1 MKKFLL
7 IFLLLSS
14 SLFAKPRVLVS
25 VAPQKH
31 LISRIAEDRILVDVI
46 VPEGVSPHSY
56 EPSPR
61 QTMIIQRSTVWF
73 RIGEGFE
80 KRLVSTLGSK
90 LHIVDQREGIPLLP
104 TCGCC
109 QDIEAYDPH
118 IWLSPSLLK
127 QLACQMTSVLSQHFP
142 ESGPYFQANLQRLLA
157 DLDDL
162 DTKITAL
169 LKGKQGTSILVTH
182 PAFGYFC
189 RDYGLQQISIEQ
201 EGKEPSVKQL
211 MDILEQA
218 RQADVHSV
226 FLQKQYS
233 MKGGER
239 IAKAL
244 GAKVV
249 LVDPY
254 REDVLD
260 NLRQFAE
267 IL

>member
-1 MKKFLL
+1 MKKFL
-7 IFLLLSS
+7 ILLLILGAP
-14 SLFAKPRVLVS
+14 LFAKPRVLVS
-25 VAPQKH
+25 VAPQKY
-31 LISRIAEDRILVDVI
+31 LLSRLAGDRISVDVI

-61 QTMIIQRSTVWF
+61 QTMVIQRSAVWF

-80 KRLVSTLGSK
+80 ARLVPTLKSK
-90 LHIVDQREGIPLLP
+90 LHVVDQREGIDLLP

-109 QDIEAYDPH
+109 HDVEGFDPH
-118 IWLSPSLLK
+118 IWLTPALLK
-127 QLACQMTSVLSQHFP
+127 HLSTQMAQVLSQHFP
-142 ESGPYFQANLQRLLA
+142 ESAPYFAINLRTLHAELEQLDETISVLLR
-157 DLDDL
+157 
-162 DTKITAL
+162 
-169 LKGKQGTSILVTH
+169 GKEGSSVLVTH
-182 PAFGYFC
+182 PAYGYFC
-189 RDYGLQQISIEQ
+189 RQYGLHQIPIEQ
-201 EGKEPSVKQL
+201 EGKEPSAKQ
-211 MDILEQA
+211 ILSILDQA
-218 RQADVHSV
+218 RRADVHSV
-226 FLQKQYS
+226 LLQKQYS

-260 NLRQFAE
+260 NLRELAA